1 MRLIFSVCCITRID
15 KISGSGGGGDCGD
28 EGEDRAYKVA
38 QIDKAMKMNENET
51 QSECINDT

>member
-1 MRLIFSVCCITRID
+1 MCCITRID